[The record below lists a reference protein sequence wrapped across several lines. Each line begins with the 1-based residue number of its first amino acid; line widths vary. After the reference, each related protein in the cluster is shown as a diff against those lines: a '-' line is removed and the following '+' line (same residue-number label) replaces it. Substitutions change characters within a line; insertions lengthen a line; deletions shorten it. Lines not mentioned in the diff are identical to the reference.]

1 MYKLHANLGILASAA
16 KLVDKSPI
24 MYSQVCCP
32 KPLTICLPGHSCG
45 AKLKCESTR
54 SKKQRIIKDCNECIS
69 GQEICRICELLNDKI
84 INETCFTLRGEQPY
98 QCGNYDYHIE
108 QPEDYYQGMNFL
120 LVF

>member
-1 MYKLHANLGILASAA
+1 
-16 KLVDKSPI
+16 

-84 INETCFTLRGEQPY
+84 INETCFIVSPEELPY
-98 QCGNYDYHIE
+98 QCGSYDYHIE
-108 QPEDYYQGMNFL
+108 LPEEDYYDGMIFPIVFL
-120 LVF
+120 RDLLSDTVRY